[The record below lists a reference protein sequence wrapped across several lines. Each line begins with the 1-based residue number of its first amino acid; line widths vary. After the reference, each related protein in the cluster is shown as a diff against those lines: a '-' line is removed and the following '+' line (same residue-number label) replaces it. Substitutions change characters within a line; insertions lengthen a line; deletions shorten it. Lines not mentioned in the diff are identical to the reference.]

1 MKIDKNEVLRYLG
14 HRGQEYSEEI
24 DIKIDFLIENAYS
37 ACNPK
42 SIWGVFEP
50 ELSDKV
56 YLKGTSI
63 ALEGKDIF
71 NHLKDAKKIAVLA
84 VTLGINAE
92 REILK
97 FQQFDMVSAV
107 ISDAVFD
114 AYIESVADSVQ
125 DEIENFAKKQNLFIN
140 SRFSPGYG
148 DFPLDIQKGIA
159 DVLNLGKTIGLTV
172 TESNLLIPRKSVT
185 AVIGL
190 FDEVQQKIKCGCENC
205 NLKDKCK
212 SKRECVKDVK

>member
-14 HRGQEYSEEI
+14 HRGQEYSKEI

-37 ACNPK
+37 ACSPK

-50 ELSDKV
+50 EFSDKV
-56 YLKGTSI
+56 YLKGTSL
-63 ALEGKDIF
+63 AFAGKDIF
-71 NHLKDAKKIAVLA
+71 NHLKGAKKIAVLA

-107 ISDAVFD
+107 ICDAVFD
-114 AYIESVADSVQ
+114 AYTESLADSVEA
-125 DEIENFAKKQNLFIN
+125 EILSFAKKQGLHIN
-140 SRFSPGYG
+140 WRFSPGYG
-148 DFPLDIQKGIA
+148 DFPLETQRAIA
-159 DVLNLGKTIGLTV
+159 DVLNLSKTIGLTV

-185 AVIGL
+185 AVMGL
-190 FDEVQQKIKCGCENC
+190 FEEQQPKVTGSCENC

-212 SKRECVKDVK
+212 SKRECKNVK